1 MSLKYYWKWFVLN
14 FMIFLADIINLY
26 KWKFVG
32 SWKVYYEDGGM
43 KHIVKFYECEKY
55 GLRKAVPDIH
65 FIFLFFRTLE
75 LYFKWQIKL
84 YSLEELNEYM
94 VQVEEDELV

>member
-1 MSLKYYWKWFVLN
+1 MPLIYYWKWFQLN
-14 FMIFLADIINLY
+14 FLIFLADLIGLY

-32 SWKVYYEDGGM
+32 SWKFYYDNGGV
-43 KHIVKFYECEKY
+43 KHIIKFYEEEKY
-55 GLRKAVPDIH
+55 GMRKAVPDAH
-65 FIFLFFRTLE
+65 YIFLFFRTLE

-94 VQVEEDELV
+94 AQVEKDELV

>member
-14 FMIFLADIINLY
+14 FLIWLGDLLFLY

-32 SWKVYYEDGGM
+32 SWKLYYDNGRID
-43 KHIVKFYECEKY
+43 HIVKFYECEKN
-55 GLRKAVPDIH
+55 GLRKAVPDTH
-65 FIFLFFRTLE
+65 YIFLFFRTLE

-94 VQVEEDELV
+94 AQVEKDELV